1 MFMTV
6 TRNKI
11 ERILVNILLK
21 NSSVVCSVSVLFD
34 GHCLYMIY
42 IKKRT
47 IFVLN
52 NSYLLVTLIIYKH
65 TFIVENNLAVA
76 DVA

>member
-1 MFMTV
+1 
-6 TRNKI
+6 
-11 ERILVNILLK
+11 
-21 NSSVVCSVSVLFD
+21 
-34 GHCLYMIY
+34 MIY